1 MFLMSLLVS
10 PAMALTPEQVLK
22 SAWTDKTYLAHQEIQ
37 ETKSK
42 NPFRSVE
49 AFFSKKENES
59 DESEV
64 GLKFHL
70 KSFPEWSS
78 KRTGAEPSQ
87 VLKESSLAWALRDR
101 YAVIVGYEM
110 SGQKLRVLKDL
121 IEVSEKNVQAQT
133 LMMRTV
139 QAGAKSFLSAKEEL
153 LRLRKT
159 EALLREEREMMK
171 KSLQR
176 WIPQE
181 FPSDMEGGDLLEME
195 DVEARIQL
203 QESPS
208 QTLTGR
214 LAKEEIAQWNQ
225 ELQIVK
231 GRENQWFKSLE
242 VSQTAKKGE
251 HLIELGVSFQ
261 LPPLGS
267 DEGAKQKQN
276 ELILKMALKQ
286 RELENSSD
294 QLHLLRFQIL
304 NSLELFKL
312 AKSNQVLA
320 RKAKS
325 LDPLASIQNR
335 MLHLKEE
342 LDLWSQRQAILTLY
356 LNFLVE
362 SGGLSKDPHVNHLSR
377 GKKGIL

>member
-1 MFLMSLLVS
+1 MSLLVS

-78 KRTGAEPSQ
+78 KRTGAEASQ